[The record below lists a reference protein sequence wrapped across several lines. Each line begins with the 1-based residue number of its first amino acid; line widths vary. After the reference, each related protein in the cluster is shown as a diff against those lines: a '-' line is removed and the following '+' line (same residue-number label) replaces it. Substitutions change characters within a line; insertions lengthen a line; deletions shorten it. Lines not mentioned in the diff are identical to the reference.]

1 MTYHNSPYFNMGKS
15 DFNPMTQ
22 LINIKD
28 LLANDPKSYNPT
40 ST

>member
-1 MTYHNSPYFNMGKS
+1 
-15 DFNPMTQ
+15 MTQ

-40 ST
+40 SSQT